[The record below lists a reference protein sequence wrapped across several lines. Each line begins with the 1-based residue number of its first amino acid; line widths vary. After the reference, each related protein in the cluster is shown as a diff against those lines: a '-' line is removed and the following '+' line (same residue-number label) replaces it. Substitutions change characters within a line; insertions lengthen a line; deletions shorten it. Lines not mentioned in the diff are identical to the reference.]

1 MNDLSKYDP
10 NKYLPVTSE
19 YQKHLPVDNRVI
31 DLPLFMVS
39 GDSLQQRKY
48 VIDESTHK
56 VVEVSNPRGVI
67 PRNFDQKVYF
77 ALVQVS
83 IDFKNKIYNTLFK
96 KIHELMF
103 NKVGDYLKYFN
114 EAENIALVH
123 KRGGVKTL
131 FEKIEFIKFTL
142 ENLDNNITIAYH
154 LSNYNLDV
162 LRQFSLLKENVE
174 YVEIINKIISNKLI
188 KGDLEALTKLFNCSS
203 FVIVAKVNRI
213 GELVN
218 QLISGKI
225 EKREI
230 NELLNDYDFLHSAEI
245 IPTEIYFTY
254 YEITKYLGQRGSAH
268 LNNLIYESLLRMRDT
283 KYLLWNCAY
292 NATQGKLVDMLDC
305 SFINSIEV
313 TQKENLEEFKKYME
327 FTGLTKSNAIVKVRL
342 EPFFINNLVEQ
353 KGHILFQLNTLMRI
367 DNPTAR
373 KLYMYA
379 DKNRWWM
386 GNRDFKTDKKIRLKL
401 EELAARGIVNI
412 NNNSAIP
419 TTIKVILR
427 ALDYLKDN
435 NLILEYEF
443 FKEKPQIRSY
453 FDIVFAES
461 RDINPINYQD
471 NFGSPIIKQKTF
483 KKTSPLKNLPD
494 LFNDDSVK
502 LKEELKIILQDFDIT
517 LTSDTI
523 KLLNETFENKGI
535 DYIKYASEY
544 TKNMKPEDNVGYFIA
559 TLKKNH
565 HEKFMFKS
573 QQKNKIIEKENRKKE
588 EEKFKKKL
596 LEQQE
601 TAKRSYIESEY
612 YKLRDSEKNK
622 YLEYSQLIIKKYSS
636 KLLNMSGQPDIKN
649 LEEQLLLS
657 IYAKSTGAS
666 YNYALEIYIEK
677 SLGIKLNIYHS
688 SK

>member
-1 MNDLSKYDP
+1 MSDLNKYDP
-10 NKYLPVTSE
+10 NKYLPVASE

-39 GDSLQQRKY
+39 GDSLQKRKY

-103 NKVGDYLKYFN
+103 IDSVDYLKYFN
-114 EAENIALVH
+114 EAESIALVH
-123 KRGGVKTL
+123 KRSVKTL
-131 FEKIEFIKFTL
+131 FEKIEFIRFTL
-142 ENLDNNITIAYH
+142 ENSDTNITIVYH
-154 LSNYNLDV
+154 LSHYNLDV
-162 LRQFSLLKENVE
+162 LRQFSLLKENE
-174 YVEIINKIISNKLI
+174 YYVEIINKIISNKLI
-188 KGDLEALTKLFNCSS
+188 KEDLEALTNLCNYTK
-203 FVIVAKVNRI
+203 FVSLSKINRI

-268 LNNLIYESLLRMRDT
+268 LNGLIYESLLRMRDT

-292 NATQGKLVDMLDC
+292 NAAQGKLVDMLDC

-313 TQKENLEEFKKYME
+313 TQKENQEEFKKYME
-327 FTGLTKSNAIVKVRL
+327 FTGITKSNAIIKIRL

-401 EELAARGIVNI
+401 EELSARGIVNI
-412 NNNSAIP
+412 SNNSAIP
-419 TTIKVILR
+419 VTIKGILR
-427 ALDYLKDN
+427 ALDYLKNN
-435 NLILEYEF
+435 NLIIEYEF
-443 FKEKPQIRSY
+443 FKAKPQIYSY
-453 FDIVFAES
+453 FELVFAES

-471 NFGSPIIKQKTF
+471 NFGAPIIKNNISKKSNKVKTA
-483 KKTSPLKNLPD
+483 PD
-494 LFNDDSVK
+494 LFNDDYIE
-502 LKEELKIILQDFDIT
+502 LKENLKIILQDFDLI
-517 LTSDTI
+517 LSSEI
-523 KLLNETFENKGI
+523 IELLNNIYENHGE
-535 DYIKYASEY
+535 DYIKYAVEY
-544 TKNMKPEDNVGYFIA
+544 TKTRNPEDKVAYLIT
-559 TLKKNH
+559 TLKKNY

-573 QQKNKIIEKENRKKE
+573 QQKVKSIERKEKKKE
-588 EEKFKKKL
+588 EEDIHKKL

-601 TAKRSYIESEY
+601 TANRSQIESEY
-612 YKLRDSEKNK
+612 YKLSELKKNK
-622 YLEYSQLIIKKYSS
+622 YIEYSQALIKKHSL
-636 KLLNMSGQPDIKN
+636 KLLALSGQNDITEI
-649 LEEQLLLS
+649 EEQLPIS
-657 IYAKSTGAS
+657 IYAVSNGKS
-666 YNYALEIYIEK
+666 YKYAIESYIEK
-677 SLGIKLNIYHS
+677 SLGVSLSIHRLE
-688 SK
+688 